1 MSQRKLPI
9 QGGTIGS
16 GANENLLTPYDIFFN
31 KVLLTDVDFTN
42 VDMEG
47 ANEKTQTVRL
57 MRAAVAKWYYI
68 MRLIAS
74 IILLAI
80 LVVVGIKMAISS
92 VAEEKALYKKA
103 LVDWAVSLALIF
115 LLQFIISFTVLC
127 NNGLVKSL
135 AAIGS
140 SDSAD
145 ISDTIEDLKNMAMG
159 AVGWETIAATI
170 VYVAISV
177 QTLAFLFQYIKRMI
191 NIGFL
196 IIISPL
202 ISITYSIDRMGDGK
216 SQALNTWLKEF
227 VFGVIIQPFHC
238 VLYLAF
244 VDMAFQLLKGG
255 GSSVEKIANG
265 ALAVMCITFVDDG
278 EKIVKKIFGLDAS
291 SAVSPVAAGAML
303 GATAAF
309 ASQKAPQMLA
319 GAKKGLTNFTQKGLG
334 AKIAQDYKKDRTD
347 RFQNLLNDPSKSD
360 KAKKALSR
368 AGLAYGDDGKIHG
381 VGADGKLTDDTFD
394 KSQAAEKMYEARA
407 SKNLQH
413 PVRTMKEAAS
423 KKFGSMAKAHRETKI
438 DEMTQAQIAEMN
450 PEMQG
455 RYDRDTP
462 EGNAAYEALRAE
474 NAKKYDNRHA
484 KIKGFVSKVG
494 NSETGKYI
502 RKNMTFGS
510 MVSRSVAGGAALF
523 ATSAGLAAP
532 GQGVLTAAAAGL
544 GTYAALKGLGSN
556 SATTVSNTAA
566 PYSNFSSRED
576 AHTQINNIIANKS
589 DYDDGSQKFRELETK
604 LAAAIQQAVKGMSVG
619 EASKRAK
626 EAASQ
631 IKYQTTAHPEKMDT
645 AALASILSK
654 ATGGEPVTKE
664 LFTAGA
670 DYKQHVGDA
679 NVCREAVKLAEAGYT
694 NESIADKFFDASRGG
709 NSAPVLDAS
718 SFPAA
723 SVTVNNTINADS
735 DSGTTPPP
743 TDGGTNPPPG
753 LSKEDFAAAVAAITQ
768 IQPGRGD
775 ITVEHIHKVE
785 HVVQNTIDS
794 GDMTQLKNIESE
806 LNATLKRF
814 QDANVTSGS
823 NLDTIRTLTTNVQ
836 NRINQLEGSGDAT

>member
-334 AKIAQDYKKDRTD
+334 SKIAQDYKKDRTD

-413 PVRTMKEAAS
+413 PVRTMKDAAS
-423 KKFGSMAKAHRETKI
+423 KKFGSMAKAHREKKI
-438 DEMTQAQIAEMN
+438 DEMTHEQMASRGMLDAYNAGN
-450 PEMQG
+450 PEAEKM
-455 RYDRDTP
+455 
-462 EGNAAYEALRAE
+462 YETLRKDNE
-474 NAKKYDNRHA
+474 KNYDNKHA

-604 LAAAIQQAVKGMSVG
+604 LAAAIQQAVKGISVG

-723 SVTVNNTINADS
+723 NVSVNNTVSEGDTVINGTTTINEGDVHQDFDASEAMSLLSGYVAGSMTINDESVKKVSVEVDQRINAGDLS
-735 DSGTTPPP
+735 QLQSLEKAIRESVQKAEKDNSVSS
-743 TDGGTNPPPG
+743 TNLETLRKLQG
-753 LSKEDFAAAVAAITQ
+753 DLQSKIS
-768 IQPGRGD
+768 
-775 ITVEHIHKVE
+775 
-785 HVVQNTIDS
+785 TIKPD
-794 GDMTQLKNIESE
+794 
-806 LNATLKRF
+806 
-814 QDANVTSGS
+814 
-823 NLDTIRTLTTNVQ
+823 DTI
-836 NRINQLEGSGDAT
+836 E

>member
-145 ISDTIEDLKNMAMG
+145 ISDTIDDLKNMAMG

-177 QTLAFLFQYIKRMI
+177 QTIAFLFQYIKRMI

-334 AKIAQDYKKDRTD
+334 SKIAQDYKKDRTD
-347 RFQNLLNDPSKSD
+347 RFQNLLKDNPNSA
-360 KAKKALSR
+360 KAQKALGR
-368 AGLAYGDDGKIHG
+368 AGLTSIGDGKF
-381 VGADGKLTDDTFD
+381 TDASGNTFNE
-394 KSQAAEKMYEARA
+394 QEAAEKMYETRA

-423 KKFGSMAKAHRETKI
+423 KKFGSMAAAHKENQLQKI
-438 DEMTQAQIAEMN
+438 EGEILSDPKMSDERKEYLNSTAEGKKELRQMAEKEYASRPTQ
-450 PEMQG
+450 
-455 RYDRDTP
+455 
-462 EGNAAYEALRAE
+462 
-474 NAKKYDNRHA
+474 
-484 KIKGFVSKVG
+484 KIGGFVSKVG

-566 PYSNFSSRED
+566 PYTSFSSRED

-604 LAAAIQQAVKGMSVG
+604 LTAAIQQAVQGISVG

-654 ATGGEPVTKE
+654 ATNGQPITQE

-670 DYKQHVGDA
+670 EYKQHVGEA

-723 SVTVNNTINADS
+723 SVVVNNNINAES
-735 DSGTTPPP
+735 DSGSTPPPTGGP
-743 TDGGTNPPPG
+743 TDGGTPPPG

-768 IQPGRGD
+768 IQPGSGD
-775 ITVEHIHKVE
+775 IKVEHIHKVE

-814 QDANVTSGS
+814 QDANITSGS

>member
-145 ISDTIEDLKNMAMG
+145 ISDTIDDLKNMAMG

-177 QTLAFLFQYIKRMI
+177 QTIAFLFQYIKRMI

-334 AKIAQDYKKDRTD
+334 SKIAQDYKKDRTD
-347 RFQNLLNDPSKSD
+347 RFQNLLKDNPNSA
-360 KAKKALSR
+360 KAQKALGR
-368 AGLAYGDDGKIHG
+368 AGLTSIGDGKF
-381 VGADGKLTDDTFD
+381 TDASGNTFNE
-394 KSQAAEKMYEARA
+394 QEAAEKMYETRA

-423 KKFGSMAKAHRETKI
+423 KKFGSMAKAHRESKI

-462 EGNAAYEALRAE
+462 EGNAAYEALRAK
-474 NAKKYDNRHA
+474 NAETYDN
-484 KIKGFVSKVG
+484 
-494 NSETGKYI
+494 
-502 RKNMTFGS
+502 
-510 MVSRSVAGGAALF
+510 
-523 ATSAGLAAP
+523 P
-532 GQGVLTAAAAGL
+532 
-544 GTYAALKGLGSN
+544 
-556 SATTVSNTAA
+556 
-566 PYSNFSSRED
+566 
-576 AHTQINNIIANKS
+576 
-589 DYDDGSQKFRELETK
+589 
-604 LAAAIQQAVKGMSVG
+604 
-619 EASKRAK
+619 
-626 EAASQ
+626 
-631 IKYQTTAHPEKMDT
+631 
-645 AALASILSK
+645 ALAR
-654 ATGGEPVTKE
+654 A
-664 LFTAGA
+664 F
-670 DYKQHVGDA
+670 
-679 NVCREAVKLAEAGYT
+679 
-694 NESIADKFFDASRGG
+694 
-709 NSAPVLDAS
+709 
-718 SFPAA
+718 
-723 SVTVNNTINADS
+723 
-735 DSGTTPPP
+735 
-743 TDGGTNPPPG
+743 
-753 LSKEDFAAAVAAITQ
+753 
-768 IQPGRGD
+768 
-775 ITVEHIHKVE
+775 
-785 HVVQNTIDS
+785 
-794 GDMTQLKNIESE
+794 
-806 LNATLKRF
+806 
-814 QDANVTSGS
+814 
-823 NLDTIRTLTTNVQ
+823 
-836 NRINQLEGSGDAT
+836 

>member
-16 GANENLLTPYDIFFN
+16 GANENFLTPYDIFFN

-127 NNGLVKSL
+127 NNGLVKAL

-145 ISDTIEDLKNMAMG
+145 ISDTIEDLKKMAMG

-334 AKIAQDYKKDRTD
+334 SKIAQDYKKDRTD
-347 RFQNLLNDPSKSD
+347 RFHNLLKESPTSA
-360 KAKKALSR
+360 KAQKALAR
-368 AGLAYGDDGKIHG
+368 AGLSYGEDGQIHG
-381 VGADGKLTDDTFD
+381 IGAKGEDIVLD

-413 PVRTMKEAAS
+413 PVRTMKDAAS
-423 KKFGSMAKAHRETKI
+423 KKFGSMAKAHREKKI
-438 DEMTQAQIAEMN
+438 DEMTHEQMASRGMLDAYNAGN
-450 PEMQG
+450 PEAEKM
-455 RYDRDTP
+455 
-462 EGNAAYEALRAE
+462 YETLRKDNE
-474 NAKKYDNRHA
+474 KTYDNKHA
-484 KIKGFVSKVG
+484 KIKGFASKVG

-502 RKNMTFGS
+502 RKNMTLGS
-510 MVSRSVAGGAALF
+510 MFTRSVAGGAALF

-723 SVTVNNTINADS
+723 SVVVNNNINAES
-735 DSGTTPPP
+735 DSGSTPPPTGGP
-743 TDGGTNPPPG
+743 TDGGTPPPG

-768 IQPGRGD
+768 IQPGSGD
-775 ITVEHIHKVE
+775 IKVEHIHKVE

-814 QDANVTSGS
+814 QDANITSGS

>member
-57 MRAAVAKWYYI
+57 MRAVAKWYYI

-145 ISDTIEDLKNMAMG
+145 ISDTIDDLKNMAMG

-177 QTLAFLFQYIKRMI
+177 QTIAFLFQYIKRMI

-334 AKIAQDYKKDRTD
+334 SKIAQDYKKDRTD
-347 RFQNLLNDPSKSD
+347 RFQNLLKDNPNSA
-360 KAKKALSR
+360 KAQKALGR
-368 AGLAYGDDGKIHG
+368 AGLTSIGDGKF
-381 VGADGKLTDDTFD
+381 TDASGNTFNE
-394 KSQAAEKMYEARA
+394 QEAAEKMYETRA

-423 KKFGSMAKAHRETKI
+423 KKFGSMAAAHKENQLQKI
-438 DEMTQAQIAEMN
+438 EGEILSDPKMSDERKEYLNSTAEGKKELRQMAEKEYASRPTQ
-450 PEMQG
+450 
-455 RYDRDTP
+455 
-462 EGNAAYEALRAE
+462 
-474 NAKKYDNRHA
+474 
-484 KIKGFVSKVG
+484 KIGGFVSKVG

-566 PYSNFSSRED
+566 PYTNFSSRED

-604 LAAAIQQAVKGMSVG
+604 LTAAIQQAVQGISVG

-654 ATGGEPVTKE
+654 ATNGQPITQE

-670 DYKQHVGDA
+670 EYKQHVGEA

-723 SVTVNNTINADS
+723 SVVVNNNINAES
-735 DSGTTPPP
+735 DSGSTPPPTGGP
-743 TDGGTNPPPG
+743 TDGGTPPPG

-768 IQPGRGD
+768 IQPGSGD
-775 ITVEHIHKVE
+775 IKVEHIHKVE

-814 QDANVTSGS
+814 QDANITSGS

>member
-462 EGNAAYEALRAE
+462 EGNAAYEALRAK
-474 NAKKYDNRHA
+474 NAETYDNRHA

>member
-145 ISDTIEDLKNMAMG
+145 ISDTIDDLKNMAMG

-177 QTLAFLFQYIKRMI
+177 QTIAFLFQYIKRMI

-291 SAVSPVAAGAML
+291 SVVSPVAAGAML

-334 AKIAQDYKKDRTD
+334 SKIAQDYKKDRTD
-347 RFQNLLNDPSKSD
+347 RFQNLLKDNPNSA
-360 KAKKALSR
+360 KAQKALGR
-368 AGLAYGDDGKIHG
+368 AGLTSIGDGKF
-381 VGADGKLTDDTFD
+381 TDASGNTFNE
-394 KSQAAEKMYEARA
+394 QEAAEKMYETRA

-423 KKFGSMAKAHRETKI
+423 KKFGSMAAAHKENQLQKI
-438 DEMTQAQIAEMN
+438 EGEILSDPKMSDERKEYLNSTAEGKKELRQMAEKEYASRPTQ
-450 PEMQG
+450 
-455 RYDRDTP
+455 
-462 EGNAAYEALRAE
+462 
-474 NAKKYDNRHA
+474 
-484 KIKGFVSKVG
+484 KIGGFVSKVG

-566 PYSNFSSRED
+566 PYTNFSSRED

-604 LAAAIQQAVKGMSVG
+604 LTAAIQQAVQGISVG

-654 ATGGEPVTKE
+654 ATNGQPITQE

-670 DYKQHVGDA
+670 EYKQHVGEA

-723 SVTVNNTINADS
+723 SVVVNNNINAES
-735 DSGTTPPP
+735 DSGSTPPPTGGP
-743 TDGGTNPPPG
+743 TDGGTPPPG

-768 IQPGRGD
+768 IQPGSGD
-775 ITVEHIHKVE
+775 IKVEHIHKVE

-814 QDANVTSGS
+814 QDANITSGS

>member
-145 ISDTIEDLKNMAMG
+145 ISDTIDDLKNMAMG

-177 QTLAFLFQYIKRMI
+177 QTIAFLFQYIKRMI

-334 AKIAQDYKKDRTD
+334 SKIAQDYKKDRTD
-347 RFQNLLNDPSKSD
+347 RFQNLLKDNPNSA
-360 KAKKALSR
+360 KAQKALGR
-368 AGLAYGDDGKIHG
+368 AGLTSIGDGKF
-381 VGADGKLTDDTFD
+381 TDASGNTFNE
-394 KSQAAEKMYEARA
+394 QEAAEKMYETRA

-423 KKFGSMAKAHRETKI
+423 KKFGSMAAAHKENQLQKI
-438 DEMTQAQIAEMN
+438 EGEILSDPKMSDERKEYLNSTAEGKKELRQMAEKEYASRPTQ
-450 PEMQG
+450 
-455 RYDRDTP
+455 
-462 EGNAAYEALRAE
+462 
-474 NAKKYDNRHA
+474 
-484 KIKGFVSKVG
+484 KIGGFVSKVG

-566 PYSNFSSRED
+566 PYTNFSSRED

-604 LAAAIQQAVKGMSVG
+604 LTAAIQQAVQGISVG

-654 ATGGEPVTKE
+654 ATNGQPITQE

-670 DYKQHVGDA
+670 EYKQHVGEA

-723 SVTVNNTINADS
+723 SVVVNNNINAES
-735 DSGTTPPP
+735 DSGSTPPPTGGP
-743 TDGGTNPPPG
+743 TDGGTPPPG

-768 IQPGRGD
+768 IQPGSGD
-775 ITVEHIHKVE
+775 IKVEHIHKVE

-814 QDANVTSGS
+814 QDANITSGS

>member
-145 ISDTIEDLKNMAMG
+145 ISDTIDDLKNMAMG

-177 QTLAFLFQYIKRMI
+177 QTIAFLFQYIKRMI

-334 AKIAQDYKKDRTD
+334 SKIAQDYKKDRTD
-347 RFQNLLNDPSKSD
+347 RFQNLLKDNPNSA
-360 KAKKALSR
+360 KAQKALGR
-368 AGLAYGDDGKIHG
+368 AGLTSIGDGKF
-381 VGADGKLTDDTFD
+381 TDASGNTFNE
-394 KSQAAEKMYEARA
+394 QEAAEKMYETRA

-413 PVRTMKEAAS
+413 PVRTMKDAAS
-423 KKFGSMAKAHRETKI
+423 KKFGSMAKAHREKKI
-438 DEMTQAQIAEMN
+438 DEMTHEQMASRGMLDAYNAGN
-450 PEMQG
+450 PEAEKM
-455 RYDRDTP
+455 
-462 EGNAAYEALRAE
+462 YETLRKDNE
-474 NAKKYDNRHA
+474 KNYDNKHA

-566 PYSNFSSRED
+566 PYTNFSSRED

-604 LAAAIQQAVKGMSVG
+604 LTAAIQQAVQGISVG

-654 ATGGEPVTKE
+654 ATNGQPITQE

-670 DYKQHVGDA
+670 EYKQHVGEA

-723 SVTVNNTINADS
+723 SVVVNNNINAES
-735 DSGTTPPP
+735 DSGSTPPPTGGP
-743 TDGGTNPPPG
+743 TDGGTPPPG

-768 IQPGRGD
+768 IQPGSGD
-775 ITVEHIHKVE
+775 IKVEHIHKVE

-814 QDANVTSGS
+814 QDANITSGS